1 MWRLWGVVGLRS
13 LNSLQY
19 KYSRRVL
26 ATVDCC
32 GTNCVNIPAV
42 VDIKLHHF
50 AAAENSQFSV
60 DHVRIVLTVIEI
72 FRVLGFV
79 DVKAWASFVPFYL
92 KIYDK

>member
-1 MWRLWGVVGLRS
+1 MWRLWGVFGLRS
-13 LNSLQY
+13 PSY
-19 KYSRRVL
+19 KYSLRVL
-26 ATVDCC
+26 ATVAVQ
-32 GTNCVNIPAV
+32 TAYMPAV
-42 VDIKLHHF
+42 LLIKILRLF
-50 AAAENSQFSV
+50 AAAGKSQFSV